1 MQISTCTSP
10 SLEKELVPTF
20 VFVDSQKATNGV
32 NFRALIREQV
42 PDIFA
47 RSSLVSTK
55 ITAAKMFAID
65 FITFVSHG
73 TPYGVVCIAATV
85 LAAILLFMDHYSSRC
100 SRSVENTEIQC
111 TSSGKLSRPVG
122 PLEKGLINAFD
133 KRHIPKIV
141 FLLRLK
147 SKVHLV
153 PEMVRQALVLLA
165 KRYPLLRMKI
175 CKESRNGE
183 PVTEYFTEVEDPS
196 EIPFEVVKEFNAE
209 DLESTFE
216 RELETPFDL
225 NFGPLWRAVLLDEI
239 HVDGAAK
246 DAYKNSIFF
255 TFLHVITDGRSILLM
270 MEQFFRYLTLVYE
283 GQEVEVKSMPFRPST
298 GVLMRHRCTPSVLDK
313 MVYRVSSWMSNLKTV
328 LKIPRP
334 ENLYLAR
341 YPPVFTRDPAASD
354 KTSVVWRE
362 YSFQETLGLT
372 KACKM
377 FKCSVHGAITAA
389 AHLAMAKIL
398 HKGKEETSINPL
410 NLKSSCNV
418 DVRKEC
424 RPEIESNEFALCVS
438 SFRTEI
444 KVAAR
449 NKDFWKFAQHCARH
463 IQWAFFTGQ
472 HHKFLK
478 QCQLKLKE
486 SAQQKVAQCNQQDLR
501 VFNLSNVGRQEWK
514 SGENGP
520 YCFDGLAASVSL
532 RPSGLV
538 FGLMFATTN
547 GKLRCTNSYNKRV
560 VSREQALEFLELTLD
575 ILKDACDKVSSS

>member
-1 MQISTCTSP
+1 MFPI
-10 SLEKELVPTF
+10 
-20 VFVDSQKATNGV
+20 
-32 NFRALIREQV
+32 NFIA
-42 PDIFA
+42 
-47 RSSLVSTK
+47 
-55 ITAAKMFAID
+55 
-65 FITFVSHG
+65 FVSHCS
-73 TPYGVVCIAATV
+73 PYGVACIAATV
-85 LAAILLFMDHYSSRC
+85 LAAILFFIDQYSSR
-100 SRSVENTEIQC
+100 SSKPVQNTEIQC
-111 TSSGKLSRPVG
+111 TSSGKLIRPVG
-122 PLEKGLINAFD
+122 LLEKGLISAFD

-147 SKVHLV
+147 SKVHLD
-153 PEMVRQALVLLA
+153 PNMVRQALVLLA

-175 CKESRNGE
+175 SKESRNGE
-183 PVTEYFTEVEDPS
+183 PVTEYFTEVEDPR
-196 EIPFEVVKEFNAE
+196 EVNFEELKDSNAQ
-209 DLESTFE
+209 DLESVFE

-225 NFGPLWRAVLLDEI
+225 NVGPLWRAVLLDEI
-239 HVDGAAK
+239 HVDGAAN

-270 MEQFFRYLTLVYE
+270 MEQFFRYLTMVCE

-313 MVYRVSSWMSNLKTV
+313 VVYRVSSWMSNLKAV

-334 ENLYLAR
+334 ENLYLAS
-341 YPPVFTRDPAASD
+341 YPPVFTRDPTAPD
-354 KTSVVWRE
+354 KTSVVCQD

-372 KACKM
+372 EACKM
-377 FKCSVHGAITAA
+377 SKCSVHGAITAA

-410 NLKSSCNV
+410 YLKSSCNV
-418 DVRKEC
+418 DIRKEC

-444 KVAAR
+444 KVSPR
-449 NKDFWKFAQHCARH
+449 DKDFWKFAQHCARQV
-463 IQWAFFTGQ
+463 QWAFFTGQ

-478 QCQLKLKE
+478 QCQMKLMAPEKQ
-486 SAQQKVAQCNQQDLR
+486 SAAHCNQQDQR

-532 RPSGLV
+532 RPSGVV

-560 VSREQALEFLELTLD
+560 VSREQAVEFLELTLD
-575 ILKDACDKVSSS
+575 ILKDACDEISSS

>member
-1 MQISTCTSP
+1 
-10 SLEKELVPTF
+10 
-20 VFVDSQKATNGV
+20 
-32 NFRALIREQV
+32 
-42 PDIFA
+42 
-47 RSSLVSTK
+47 
-55 ITAAKMFAID
+55 MFAID
-65 FITFVSHG
+65 FMAFLSHC

-85 LAAILLFMDHYSSRC
+85 LAAILLFMDQYSSR
-100 SRSVENTEIQC
+100 SSMPVNTDTEIQC
-111 TSSGKLSRPVG
+111 SSSGKLSRPVG
-122 PLEKGLINAFD
+122 PLEKGLLNVFD

-147 SKVHLV
+147 SKAHLD
-153 PEMVRQALVLLA
+153 PDMVRKALVLLA

-175 CKESRNGE
+175 CKASRNGE
-183 PVTEYFTEVEDPS
+183 PVTEYFTEVDDPS
-196 EIPFEVVKEFNAE
+196 EIHFEVVKEFNAE
-209 DLESTFE
+209 DLESVFE
-216 RELETPFDL
+216 RELETPFDV
-225 NFGPLWRAVLLDEI
+225 NFGPLWRAILLDEI

-270 MEQFFRYLTLVYE
+270 MEQFFRYLTMVCE

-298 GVLMRHRCTPSVLDK
+298 GVLMRHCCTPSVLDK
-313 MVYRVSSWMSNLKTV
+313 VVYRVSSWMSNLKTV

-334 ENLYLAR
+334 ENLYLAS
-341 YPPVFTRDPAASD
+341 YPPVFTRDPAAPD
-354 KTSVVWRE
+354 KTSVVCRE
-362 YSFQETLGLT
+362 YSFEDTLGLT
-372 KACKM
+372 KSCKM
-377 FKCSVHGAITAA
+377 LKCSVHGAITAA

-410 NLKSSCNV
+410 HLKSSCNV
-418 DVRKEC
+418 DIRKEC

-444 KVAAR
+444 KVSPR
-449 NKDFWKFAQHCARH
+449 NKDFWKFAQHCAWH
-463 IQWAFFTGQ
+463 VQWAFFTGQ

-486 SAQQKVAQCNQQDLR
+486 SEHQRVAQPGNQQDLR

-520 YCFDGLAASVSL
+520 YRFDGLAASVSL

-560 VSREQALEFLELTLD
+560 VSREQAVEFLDLTLD
-575 ILKDACDKVSSS
+575 ILKEACDEVSSS

>member
-1 MQISTCTSP
+1 MFPI
-10 SLEKELVPTF
+10 
-20 VFVDSQKATNGV
+20 
-32 NFRALIREQV
+32 NFIA
-42 PDIFA
+42 FHC
-47 RSSLVSTK
+47 S
-55 ITAAKMFAID
+55 
-65 FITFVSHG
+65 
-73 TPYGVVCIAATV
+73 PYGVACIAATV
-85 LAAILLFMDHYSSRC
+85 LAAILFFIDHYSSRT
-100 SRSVENTEIQC
+100 RSKPVENTEIQC
-111 TSSGKLSRPVG
+111 TSSGKLIRPVG
-122 PLEKGLINAFD
+122 LLEKGLINVFD

-147 SKVHLV
+147 SKVHLD
-153 PEMVRQALVLLA
+153 PDMVRQALVLLV

-175 CKESRNGE
+175 SKDSCNGE

-196 EIPFEVVKEFNAE
+196 KINFEEVKDFNAE
-209 DLESTFE
+209 DLESVFE

-225 NFGPLWRAVLLDEI
+225 NIGPLWRAVLLDEI
-239 HVDGAAK
+239 HVTDGDAK
-246 DAYKNSIFF
+246 DAYRNSIFF
-255 TFLHVITDGRSILLM
+255 TFLHVITDGRSILLL
-270 MEQFFRYLTLVYE
+270 MEQFFRYLTMVCE

-313 MVYRVSSWMSNLKTV
+313 MVHRVSSWMSKLKTV

-334 ENLYLAR
+334 ENLYLAS
-341 YPPVFTRDPAASD
+341 YPPVFTRDPTAPD
-354 KTSVVWRE
+354 KTSVVCRE

-377 FKCSVHGAITAA
+377 SKCSVHGAITAA

-410 NLKSSCNV
+410 YLKSSCNV

-444 KVAAR
+444 KVSPR
-449 NKDFWKFAQHCARH
+449 NKDFWKFAQHCARQV
-463 IQWAFFTGQ
+463 QWAFFTGQ

-478 QCQLKLKE
+478 QCQMKLMAREKQ
-486 SAQQKVAQCNQQDLR
+486 SAAQCNQQDQR

-538 FGLMFATTN
+538 FGLIFATTN

-560 VSREQALEFLELTLD
+560 VSREQAVEFLELTLD
-575 ILKDACDKVSSS
+575 ILKDACDEVSSS